1 MPKPL
6 ILPRRL
12 ILASLL
18 AGLPLPGLPA
28 DPDADLREKRPPH
41 ERLITQIESER
52 LAFQRDLA
60 SREEA
65 CLKRFFSS
73 RCLDAIRLEHQR
85 RMRDFDLRKE
95 AELQAIRDID
105 AEIRARNRN
114 RRADRGPEG
123 GSQ

>member
-18 AGLPLPGLPA
+18 ASLPLSGLPA

-41 ERLITQIESER
+41 ERLIAQIESER

-73 RCLDAIRLEHQR
+73 RCLDEIRAEHLKS
-85 RMRDFDLRKE
+85 MREFDLRRE

-105 AEIRARNRN
+105 AELRSRNRN
-114 RRADRGPEG
+114 RRAEKKTEG
-123 GSQ
+123 GS

>member
-1 MPKPL
+1 M

-28 DPDADLREKRPPH
+28 DPDADLRDKRPPH

-73 RCLDAIRLEHQR
+73 RCLDEIRAEHLKL
-85 RMRDFDLRKE
+85 MREFDLRRE
-95 AELQAIRDID
+95 A
-105 AEIRARNRN
+105 
-114 RRADRGPEG
+114 
-123 GSQ
+123 

>member
-18 AGLPLPGLPA
+18 AGLPLSGLPA
-28 DPDADLREKRPPH
+28 DPDADPREKRPPH

-73 RCLDAIRLEHQR
+73 RCLDKIRAEHLK
-85 RMRDFDLRKE
+85 RMREFDLRRE
-95 AELQAIRDID
+95 AELQALRDID
-105 AEIRARNRN
+105 AELRARNRS
-114 RRADRGPEG
+114 RRAEKKTES
-123 GSQ
+123 GS

>member
-1 MPKPL
+1 MPKLL

-28 DPDADLREKRPPH
+28 DPDADLGDKRPPH

-60 SREEA
+60 SREQA
-65 CLKRFFSS
+65 CLKRFFAS
-73 RCLDAIRLEHQR
+73 RCLDEIRLEHLR
-85 RMRDFDLRKE
+85 RMREFDLRKE
-95 AELQAIRDID
+95 AELQALRDIES
-105 AEIRARNRN
+105 EIRARNRG
-114 RRADRGPEG
+114 RRAEKKTES
-123 GSQ
+123 GS

>member
-18 AGLPLPGLPA
+18 AGLPLSGLPA
-28 DPDADLREKRPPH
+28 DLDADLRDKRPPH

-65 CLKRFFSS
+65 CLKRFFAS
-73 RCLDAIRLEHQR
+73 RCLDEIRLEHLR
-85 RMRDFDLRKE
+85 RMREFDLRKE
-95 AELQAIRDID
+95 TELQALRDIES
-105 AEIRARNRN
+105 EIRARNRS
-114 RRADRGPEG
+114 RRVEKKTES
-123 GSQ
+123 GS